1 MARLLGLVGALMVA
15 IVPGCSCETYC
26 DALGCAPQSEI
37 RFVEPVLDVEGISIE
52 IIPEP
57 EGRVFTCDGSDGC
70 GFIRESEDGGPSWL
84 VGARV
89 PTQFEEASVVIR
101 LDGMDVYRGRAEL
114 VRNFDPPSAC
124 GRVECRVPILEAR

>member
-1 MARLLGLVGALMVA
+1 MILLVGVA
-15 IVPGCSCETYC
+15 GIVLVAMVPGCSCETYC
-26 DALGCAPQSEI
+26 DERGCAPQSEI
-37 RFVEPVLDVEGISIE
+37 RFLEPVPDVEGISIE
-52 IIPEP
+52 IVPEP

-70 GFIRESEDGGPSWL
+70 GFLRESGDGGSSWL

-89 PTQFEEASVVIR
+89 PTQFEEASLVIR

-114 VRNFDPPSAC
+114 VRYFDPPSSC